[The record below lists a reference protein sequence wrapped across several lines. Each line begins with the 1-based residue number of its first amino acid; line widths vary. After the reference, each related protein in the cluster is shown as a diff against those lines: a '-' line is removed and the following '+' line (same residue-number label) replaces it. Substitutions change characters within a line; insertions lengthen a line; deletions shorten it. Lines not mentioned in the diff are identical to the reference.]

1 MRDLLKKENSQEG
14 DDKMNIVFL
23 GPPGAGKGTY
33 AKELKEILG
42 IPHISTGDM
51 FREEISAKSE
61 LGRKVEDI
69 LKRGEL
75 VPDDLTNVI
84 VKERLSK
91 PDCKKGFILD
101 GYPRTVAQAKALD
114 EILKKLGREL
124 KFAIYFEVSEDV
136 VVKRISNRR
145 ICKNCGKI
153 YNLITL
159 PPKINGKCDVCGG
172 ELYQREDD
180 REEVVRR
187 RYKVYM
193 DNTYPV
199 IEYYRK
205 SNKLFTV
212 DGSMD
217 VDSVIKE
224 VLNIIRR

>member
-1 MRDLLKKENSQEG
+1 
-14 DDKMNIVFL
+14 MNIVFL

-33 AKELKEILG
+33 AKELANILN
-42 IPHISTGDM
+42 IPHISTGDI
-51 FREEISAKSE
+51 FREEIASKSE
-61 LGRKVEDI
+61 LGKKVEEI

-75 VPDDLTNVI
+75 VPDDLTNTI

-91 PDCKKGFILD
+91 SDCKKGFILD
-101 GYPRTVAQAKALD
+101 GFPRTVAQAKALD

-124 KFAIYFEVSEDV
+124 GYAIYFEASEEV
-136 VVKRISNRR
+136 VVERISNRR

-159 PPKINGKCDVCGG
+159 PPKVNGKCDVCGG

-180 REEVVRR
+180 REEVVRK

-193 DNTYPV
+193 ENTFPV
-199 IEYYRK
+199 IGYYRK

>member
-1 MRDLLKKENSQEG
+1 
-14 DDKMNIVFL
+14 MNIVFL

>member
-1 MRDLLKKENSQEG
+1 
-14 DDKMNIVFL
+14 MNIVFL

-33 AKELKEILG
+33 AKKLANILN
-42 IPHISTGDM
+42 IPHISTGDI
-51 FREEISAKSE
+51 FREEIASKSD
-61 LGRKVEDI
+61 LGKKVEEI

-75 VPDDLTNVI
+75 VPDDLTNTI

-91 PDCKKGFILD
+91 YDCKKGFILD
-101 GYPRTVAQAKALD
+101 GFPRTVAQAKALD

-124 KFAIYFEVSEDV
+124 GYAIYFEASEEV
-136 VVKRISNRR
+136 VVERISNRR

-159 PPKINGKCDVCGG
+159 PPKVNGKCDVCGG

-180 REEVVRR
+180 REEVVRK

-193 DNTYPV
+193 ENTFPV

-205 SNKLFTV
+205 DNKLFTV

>member
-1 MRDLLKKENSQEG
+1 
-14 DDKMNIVFL
+14 MNIVFL

-33 AKELKEILG
+33 AKKLANILN
-42 IPHISTGDM
+42 IPHISTGDI
-51 FREEISAKSE
+51 FREEIASKSD
-61 LGRKVEDI
+61 LGKKVEEI

-75 VPDDLTNVI
+75 VPDDLTNTI

-91 PDCKKGFILD
+91 YDCKKGFILD
-101 GYPRTVAQAKALD
+101 GFPRTVAQAKALD

-124 KFAIYFEVSEDV
+124 GYAIYFEASEEV
-136 VVKRISNRR
+136 VVERISNRR

-159 PPKINGKCDVCGG
+159 PPKVNGKCDVCGG

-180 REEVVRR
+180 REEVVRK

-193 DNTYPV
+193 ENTFPV